1 LSVDNHDLIARYSTY
16 PKPAIPVSPV
26 LSWRS
31 LGSGKTSVSS
41 ILNVKNIRLATSGR
55 CAIALAL
62 KALGVKD
69 GDKVLLP
76 AYHCTSMVDPVDWLG
91 AKSTFY
97 RIKPDTSVDFDS
109 IEQLIDEKTRVL
121 LITHYFGF
129 PQSSAKI
136 RAFCDANGLA
146 LIEDCAHAFFGSK
159 DERPIGGYGDFAIAS
174 SMKFFPI
181 YDGGILASM
190 NHSLTDIPTTSAG
203 FLFEAKTALNVI
215 ENALAYNRLKVLR
228 PLITWP
234 LWLKDKIWSLIK
246 SPGVDKKAS
255 TIGPAASDGGYGFD
269 PDWVSKSMS
278 LASDYVLK
286 HTNTARL
293 VEQRRANY
301 LAMYEALADEPGIT
315 PLYNCLPE
323 TVVPYVLPMLVDEPE
338 VVFHEL
344 KSLGVPVLR
353 FGEFL
358 CDGVDETICPV
369 SMDLSRRVFQFPCH
383 QELNREE
390 LDWMVNTIRNI
401 LRNKKIKD

>member
-1 LSVDNHDLIARYSTY
+1 LSADNNDLIARYAAY
-16 PKPAIPVSPV
+16 PKPAAPVSPV

-31 LGSGKTSVSS
+31 LGAGKTSIPS

-62 KALGVKD
+62 KSLGVAKD
-69 GDKVLLP
+69 DKILLP
-76 AYHCTSMVDPVDWLG
+76 AYHCTSMVDPVVWLE
-91 AKSTFY
+91 AKPIFY
-97 RIKPDTSVDFDS
+97 QVQPDTSIDLES
-109 IEQLIDEKTRVL
+109 IEQLIDDNTRVL

-129 PQSSAKI
+129 PQPSAKI

-159 DERPIGGYGDFAIAS
+159 DERPIGGYGDFSIAS

-190 NHSLTDIPTTSAG
+190 DHSLADVSTTSAG
-203 FLFEAKTALNVI
+203 FLFEAKTALNVV
-215 ENALAYNRLKVLR
+215 ENALMYDRLKVLR
-228 PLITWP
+228 LLMTWP
-234 LWLKDKIWSLIK
+234 LLLKDKIWSLIK
-246 SPGVDKKAS
+246 SPGVDKKTS

-269 PDWVSKSMS
+269 PAWVSKSMS
-278 LASDYVLK
+278 FASDYVLK

-301 LAMYEALADEPGIT
+301 MTLYEALADEPGIK
-315 PLYNCLPE
+315 PLYNCLPD
-323 TVVPYVLPMLVDEPE
+323 TVVPYVLPMLLDEPE

-358 CDGVDETICPV
+358 WDGVDETVCPV
-369 SMDLSRRVFQFPCH
+369 SIDLSKRVFQFPCH
-383 QELNREE
+383 QELTKGE

-401 LRNKKIKD
+401 LRNKKRKD